1 MPGAWGGLSRVTVCH
16 PHLHQLVAHSLCTLR
31 VGAGGASWLPPLP
44 YSLLLFRPVLQPGV
58 PSCSLCGLQGTRMW
72 SSPL

>member
-31 VGAGGASWLPPLP
+31 VGAGGCFLAPTAPLFPATFQASAATRGPL
-44 YSLLLFRPVLQPGV
+44 L
-58 PSCSLCGLQGTRMW
+58 
-72 SSPL
+72 